1 MLMQVPQ
8 IPNFNQQPA
17 QQPQNLYDFP
27 DQSANKKKLFL
38 MIGGVIALLIV
49 IAMVFFSGG
58 GVPGQIEM
66 KNSLQATSDALG
78 IIDEYSEDLQYAPTK
93 NDVALT
99 QILIRNNH
107 QELNTKYNKLYKP
120 KKRFSSSPKPD
131 AKSKEILD
139 EARRNNKLDTKIIEV
154 LRPKITEAGVAM
166 NAAKKIVVD
175 KELSAQLGAAEKD
188 MQAILDTLEKTN
200 TL

>member
-1 MLMQVPQ
+1 MQVPQ
-8 IPNFNQQPA
+8 IPKLNQDPIS
-17 QQPQNLYDFP
+17 QPQNLYDFP
-27 DQSANKKKLFL
+27 DEGANKKKLFL
-38 MIGGVIALLIV
+38 MIGGVILLV
-49 IAMVFFSGG
+49 IILAAVLFSGG
-58 GVPGQIEM
+58 GVTGQVEM

-78 IIDEYSEDLQYAPTK
+78 IIDEYSDDLKYAPTK

-120 KKRFSSSPKPD
+120 KKRFNSSPKPD
-131 AKSKEILD
+131 AKSKETLD
-139 EARRNNKLDTKIIEV
+139 EARRNNKLDTEIIEV

-166 NAAKKIVVD
+166 NAAKKVVTD
-175 KELSAQLGAAEKD
+175 KELSSKLAAAEKD
-188 MQAILDTLEKTN
+188 MQAILEMLEKTN